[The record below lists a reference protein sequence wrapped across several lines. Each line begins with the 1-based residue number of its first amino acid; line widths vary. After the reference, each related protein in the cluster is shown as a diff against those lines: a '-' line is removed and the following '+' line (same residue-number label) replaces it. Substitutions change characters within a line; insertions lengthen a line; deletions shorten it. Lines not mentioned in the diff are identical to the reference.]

1 MEGDKKM
8 NFNKLFNFY
17 NQTLFNGVLIE
28 PRIRLYKCKYTL
40 GLFEGYEDENGF
52 MFMDIYLEKRAEKHS
67 TLLHEMVHLYQFQ
80 FNHKVNHKGS
90 FKAWR
95 RRIKQQTGIDIK

>member
-17 NQTLFNGVLIE
+17 NLTLFNGVLVK
-28 PRIRLYKCKYTL
+28 PRIKLFKSKHYL
-40 GLFEGYEDENGF
+40 GLFDGYEDEDGF
-52 MFMDIYLEKRAEKHS
+52 IFATIRLEKHADKHS

-95 RRIKQQTGIDIK
+95 RRIKKLTGIDIK

>member
-28 PRIRLYKCKYTL
+28 PRIKLFKSKHYL
-40 GLFEGYEDENGF
+40 GLFEGYVDENGF
-52 MFMDIYLEKRAEKHS
+52 IFMDIYLEKRAEKHS
-67 TLLHEMVHLYQFQ
+67 TLLHEMVHLYQYQ
-80 FNHKVNHKGS
+80 FMHKVNHKGL

-95 RRIKQQTGIDIK
+95 RRIKKLTGIDIK

>member
-28 PRIRLYKCKYTL
+28 PRIKLFKSKHYL

-67 TLLHEMVHLYQFQ
+67 TLLHEMVHLYQYQ
-80 FNHKVNHKGS
+80 FMHKVNHKGL

-95 RRIKQQTGIDIK
+95 RRIKKLTGIDIK

>member
-1 MEGDKKM
+1 M
-8 NFNKLFNFY
+8 
-17 NQTLFNGVLIE
+17 E

-80 FNHKVNHKGS
+80 FNHNVNHKGS

-95 RRIKQQTGIDIK
+95 RRIKYLTGIDIK

>member
-1 MEGDKKM
+1 M
-8 NFNKLFNFY
+8 NLKRLFNFY

-28 PRIRLYKCKYTL
+28 PRIRLFKSKHYL

-95 RRIKQQTGIDIK
+95 RRIKKLTGIDIK